1 MKTGGVKRGW
11 SPVPEATDPK
21 PWYRHFWPWVLIGL
35 PLATVIAGVTTLF
48 IAMDE
53 PDSLVVGDYY
63 KQGLAI
69 NRTLARED
77 AARALGLKGHLSIH
91 RATGQVMLRLDAQ
104 DGLDSDALSLRL
116 FHATREE
123 HDRRVTL
130 NTLGGQRYGGTL
142 ETPLNLGGW
151 NLNLEPP
158 DAAWRLSGRVHVT
171 ADSVAE
177 LKAEL
182 AP

>member
-1 MKTGGVKRGW
+1 MRTDGAKRGW
-11 SPVPEATDPK
+11 SPIPEATDPK
-21 PWYRHFWPWVLIGL
+21 PWYRHFWPWMLIGL
-35 PLATVIAGVTTLF
+35 PLASVLAGVTTLF

-77 AARALGLKGHLSIH
+77 AARALGLKGRLSIH
-91 RATGQVMLRLDAQ
+91 VATGRVLLHLDAE
-104 DGLDSDALSLRL
+104 GAVDSDALLLKL
-116 FHATREE
+116 FHATRAE

-130 NTLGGQRYGGTL
+130 TSLGDKRYGGTL
-142 ETPLNLGGW
+142 EEPLKLGGW

-158 DAAWRLSGRVHVT
+158 EPAWRVSGRIHVT